1 MLVIGG
7 CLGANC
13 EIHRGVWR
21 QIENNGNRFMKL
33 LLLASCVMISGC
45 GVVYFSPSVKEENT
59 AGLDVQVID
68 LTAESVAAVN
78 ASPYQPRQLPG
89 AFFQVAGGG
98 TIAVPELLP
107 SPPLLA
113 AEPKPASLDIK
124 LPPEIPASRYQIGV
138 GDVILVRSAQSAA
151 SSAAVAG
158 EVSPQNQ
165 GQLYTVQEDG
175 SIALPDVGRIKVMG
189 LSVMEAENAVFEKFV
204 ASNLSPSVSVEV
216 AEFNS
221 RSVAVGG
228 AVGSPGIFKISST
241 PLTIAEAL
249 AQAGG
254 VTSGEVD
261 YALIRIFRHG
271 SLYQIPVGEVYS
283 NPEVKRLPLQ
293 DGDSVFVDTTYDLER
308 AQAYFEQ
315 QIQMSDLRK
324 NARRDAVEELQ
335 QQVDQ
340 RRAELDEVRT
350 NFKDQLELGAIQPD
364 YVYLTGAVATPSRF
378 PLPFGQRATLA
389 DALYQSGGFEDRTAN
404 PQQIYV
410 LRGSPLNPTQLT
422 ALHLDAVNAVSLILA
437 TRLEMRPNDIIF
449 MSEQPITRWNN
460 VLSQVTPTYTIAG
473 QEIIN

>member
-1 MLVIGG
+1 
-7 CLGANC
+7 
-13 EIHRGVWR
+13 
-21 QIENNGNRFMKL
+21 
-33 LLLASCVMISGC
+33 
-45 GVVYFSPSVKEENT
+45 VKEENT

-68 LTAESVAAVN
+68 LTAETVATAN
-78 ASPYQPRQLPG
+78 RSPYQPRQLPG

-107 SPPLLA
+107 SPPLA
-113 AEPKPASLDIK
+113 AETKPASMDIK
-124 LPPEIPASRYQIGV
+124 LPPEVPVARYQIGV
-138 GDVILVRSAQSAA
+138 DDVILVRSAQSAA
-151 SSAAVAG
+151 SSADVAG
-158 EVSPQNQ
+158 EASPQNP
-165 GQLYTVQEDG
+165 GQLFTVQEDG
-175 SIALPDVGRIKVMG
+175 SIALPDVGRIKVVG
-189 LSVMEAENAVFEKFV
+189 LTVMEAENAVFQKVV
-204 ASNLSPSVSVEV
+204 ASNLSPSISIEI

-228 AVGSPGIFKISST
+228 AVGSPGTLKISST
-241 PLTIAEAL
+241 PLTISDAL

-254 VTSGEVD
+254 VTADQVD
-261 YALIRIFRHG
+261 YALVRIFRDG
-271 SLYQIPVGEVYS
+271 SLYQVPLGEVYG
-283 NPEVKRLPLQ
+283 NPDVKRLPLL
-293 DGDSVFVDTTYDLER
+293 DGDSVFVDTTYDLGR

-315 QIQMSDLRK
+315 QIQMSDLRQK
-324 NARRDAVEELQ
+324 ARQDAVEDLQ
-335 QQVDQ
+335 RQVDL
-340 RRAELDEVRT
+340 RRAELEEVRG
-350 NFKDQLELGAIQPD
+350 NFKDQLEFGAIQPD

-460 VLSQVTPTYTIAG
+460 VLSQITPTYTIAG